1 MLNESEHIE
10 RKPFGEMDI
19 DPDSS
24 MGPLNNSQRIA
35 TRENEIEM
43 AVVTNKQAN
52 EILDSE
58 RKSKR
63 SEKQM
68 SEMQSDVNTDAFSE
82 GQASIDTIE
91 NYVGPVKE
99 KFDELKAKIEEKEN
113 ELLELEKQYYTK
125 TSKKQIELE
134 GITDD

>member
-1 MLNESEHIE
+1 
-10 RKPFGEMDI
+10 
-19 DPDSS
+19 
-24 MGPLNNSQRIA
+24 
-35 TRENEIEM
+35 
-43 AVVTNKQAN
+43 
-52 EILDSE
+52 
-58 RKSKR
+58 
-63 SEKQM
+63 M

-113 ELLELEKQYYTK
+113 ELLELEKQYYNK

>member
-1 MLNESEHIE
+1 
-10 RKPFGEMDI
+10 
-19 DPDSS
+19 
-24 MGPLNNSQRIA
+24 
-35 TRENEIEM
+35 
-43 AVVTNKQAN
+43 
-52 EILDSE
+52 
-58 RKSKR
+58 
-63 SEKQM
+63 
-68 SEMQSDVNTDAFSE
+68 MQSDVNTDAFSE
-82 GQASIDTIE
+82 GHASIDTIE